1 MTVDL
6 SDGVAAALTFIVQAF
21 TNIINLL
28 DSIYIFSHVS
38 VLSFFIAVLVL
49 SLIISAIFVLFD
61 GGVDDD

>member
-6 SDGVAAALTFIVQAF
+6 SEGVAAALTFIVQAF

-28 DSIYIFSHVS
+28 DSIYIFPYVS